1 MVEIT
6 FVRHGQAQ
14 TGAKDEA
21 SYDSLSD
28 LGQQQAGWLG
38 EHFAASHWG
47 FDHVFAGNLTR
58 QKDTA
63 KAICAQVGGEIVE
76 DARLRELDYF
86 GLAASLKKRR
96 DVGFPTDR
104 ASFIAHVPQ
113 VLAAWED
120 GDVESDLESFRAF
133 EARIRGIIDHA
144 EQLGGRVLCVTSGGV
159 IGMATRILLD
169 LHVKSYAKILLQ
181 VHNTSV
187 HRYVKAGETLVLDT
201 FNATPHLESPDR
213 LFART
218 YV

>member
-28 LGQQQAGWLG
+28 LGLQQAQWLG
-38 EHFAASHWG
+38 EHFAASHWA
-47 FDHVFAGNLTR
+47 FDHVIAGTLNR
-58 QKDTA
+58 QKATA
-63 KAICAQVGGEIVE
+63 AAICDQIGGTVEE

-86 GLAASLKKRR
+86 GLAESLKKRR
-96 DVGFPTDR
+96 DVNFPTDR

-113 VLAAWED
+113 VLSAWEA
-120 GDVESDLESFRAF
+120 GDVESDLERFAAF
-133 EARIRGIIDHA
+133 QARIQDIIDYA
-144 EQLGGRVLCVTSGGV
+144 ETLGGRVLCVTSGGV

-169 LHVKSYAKILLQ
+169 LHVKSYANILLQ

-187 HRYVKAGETLVLDT
+187 HRYVKAGEDLVLDT

-213 LFART
+213 LHART